1 MFLLGYFH
9 MTLHEQINKEMVEAM
24 KAKEEVRLSVLRD
37 LKTAFMNELVAT
49 KRKPDEKLSDEEAI
63 TVIKRKAKQREDSI
77 KQFTDGGRAEL
88 ADKEQKELEVL
99 KSYLP
104 KMMSKDKILEIAQ
117 AKKNELA
124 LEDKSKMGMLVGAVM
139 KETKGEASGKDVKEV
154 VESLF

>member
-1 MFLLGYFH
+1 